1 MLIDV
6 NLLQSMRSVT
16 TMRRPLLC
24 ICISMGALNRIP
36 DASSY
41 NLGTN
46 TSMRVAKN
54 SNDNYRLC
62 DTIVTLRFRIVL
74 FLCSSYRTISSG
86 CVAASTQLTF
96 IAQAPIPVNAW
107 EANLPCS

>member
-1 MLIDV
+1 MLIDF

-16 TMRRPLLC
+16 TMRRPLLR
-24 ICISMGALNRIP
+24 IYISIGALNRIL

-41 NLGTN
+41 KLGTN
-46 TSMRVAKN
+46 TFTLVAEN

-74 FLCSSYRTISSG
+74 FLRLSYRTISSG

-107 EANLPCS
+107 VANLPCS